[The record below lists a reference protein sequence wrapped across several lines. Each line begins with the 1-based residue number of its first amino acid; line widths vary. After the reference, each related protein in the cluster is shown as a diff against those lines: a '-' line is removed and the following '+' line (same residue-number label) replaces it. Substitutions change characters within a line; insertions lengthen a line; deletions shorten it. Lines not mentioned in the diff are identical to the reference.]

1 MFDKED
7 VARIIY
13 TYNYIYNGFAITEED
28 ILQELSVQDNF
39 DSRIQLGTILYWLES
54 TEVIR
59 KINFYDEGK
68 DILLSGYV
76 IAKDVYVFATLDGD
90 IRIIKEED
98 ISHVL
103 RYFYKN
109 DEPPNREVQN
119 IFVIET
125 GYDSLQFLAR
135 QLSALASYD
144 GYEVVKKHIYVP
156 TYIINN
162 TNVYFR
168 KINVKQDLNQVMG
181 MSAQIVIYPLALNR
195 GFALYLKSRVRK
207 SNN

>member
-28 ILQELSVQDNF
+28 ILQELSVQGNF
-39 DSRIQLGTILYWLES
+39 DNRIQLGKILYWLES
-54 TEVIR
+54 TGVIR

-68 DILLSGYV
+68 EIVLSGYV
-76 IAKDVYVFATLDGD
+76 IAENVYVFATLDND
-90 IRIIKEED
+90 IRVMPEED
-98 ISHVL
+98 ISYVL

-109 DEPPNREVQN
+109 TERPNREIQN
-119 IFVIET
+119 IFVVEE
-125 GYDSLQFLAR
+125 GFDSPSHLER
-135 QLSALASYD
+135 QLTALALHD
-144 GYEVVKKHIYVP
+144 GHDVIKFHDMIP
-156 TYIINN
+156 TYKIDG

-168 KINVKQDLNQVMG
+168 KFNRQPDIHLFIGIN
-181 MSAQIVIYPLALNR
+181 AQIVIYPINMDKDFTL
-195 GFALYLKSRVRK
+195 FLKSRLR